1 MSSIKHYQFGYLNQ
15 ILSIFFLFLNLIIL
29 PNVLN
34 VETYAQLIL
43 YLSFIGIASM
53 IINESASLVVINKY
67 ATNSGGD
74 VFATFIRS
82 NIEHALLSAFVFFL
96 YLFLFG
102 YELLSRNTLTVL
114 FLCVLAQNYY
124 VLVCAYFIG
133 TKKNHIVSIFSILT
147 GIINFILPISLFFM
161 KIDMLFVVIGQCFTY
176 ILIASIFMPFKNIF
190 QASTR
195 GLWKEKMFFSSEF
208 FNLLIAIGIKP
219 LVVWFPVIF
228 YSNNGMSEESTSYR
242 IAIGIIMASL
252 SFIPYNKLT
261 LLSLQDT
268 VSETLSK
275 YVSYAKIIGLLIVLC
290 FYFLSQ
296 YIYLIFPQYT
306 SIDSFLLMLS
316 PIPFLM
322 LFFDIA
328 IVKLTASKKLIFLSI
343 IPIFAI
349 MLTVLLFTFNSS
361 LNFIN
366 YLLTFFIIISVQ
378 SIYHSWMMDRK
389 TNKKLYNNFEMLINL
404 FHLLALALFFILN
417 MTSGLLLVIIFIS
430 FLLFNLLQ
438 EFFYCNKT

>member
-15 ILSIFFLFLNLIIL
+15 IFSIFFLFLNVIIL

-102 YELLSRNTLTVL
+102 YQLLSRNTLTVL
-114 FLCVLAQNYY
+114 FLCVLAVNYY
-124 VLVCAYFIG
+124 VLVSAYFIG
-133 TKKNHIVSIFSILT
+133 KKKNHIVSIFSILT

-161 KIDMLFVVIGQCFTY
+161 KIDMLYVVIGQCFTY

-190 QASTR
+190 QGSTR
-195 GLWKEKMFFSSEF
+195 GFWKEKIFFSSEF

-219 LVVWFPVIF
+219 LLVWFPVIF

-275 YVSYAKIIGLLIVLC
+275 YVSYAKIIGLLIALC

-306 SIDSFLLMLS
+306 SIGSFLLMLS

-322 LFFDIA
+322 LLFDIA

-343 IPIFAI
+343 IPIFGI